1 MYPANITQ
9 KFAISRKSKSF
20 KQIFIKIISK
30 EASINQTNFEGD
42 FFSSEL
48 KHSWIES
55 CQFQFIFHFDKKKF
69 FYFKVHFFFI
79 KFDMFGGIKVVSCL
93 EECPWAVAVSG
104 GGVLWPLLGLDLG
117 WSWTGIQI
125 RVEDEHNEQNECQHL

>member
-1 MYPANITQ
+1 MYPASITQ
-9 KFAISRKSKSF
+9 KFAISRKSQSF

-30 EASINQTNFEGD
+30 EASINQTNFGGY

-55 CQFQFIFHFDKKKF
+55 CQFQFIFHFDKKIF
-69 FYFKVHFFFI
+69 FFFI

-117 WSWTGIQI
+117 WSWIGIQI
-125 RVEDEHNEQNECQHL
+125 RVKDEHNEQNECQHL